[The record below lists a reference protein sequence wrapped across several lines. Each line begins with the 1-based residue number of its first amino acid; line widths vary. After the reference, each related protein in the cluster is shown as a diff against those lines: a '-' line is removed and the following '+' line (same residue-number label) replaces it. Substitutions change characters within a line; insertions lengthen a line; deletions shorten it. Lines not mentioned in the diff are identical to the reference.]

1 MERLHPQ
8 TMQDLR
14 QLVKLHGAERLI
26 AAIRQI
32 EKEPPV
38 GRHGDRP
45 QRRTP

>member
-32 EKEPPV
+32 EKEPPP
-38 GRHGDRP
+38 RM
-45 QRRTP
+45 